1 MPVFVAG
8 RGLTPHHPTGMTM
21 RNGRTYDPGMK
32 RLYVLRHAKSS
43 WDDADLAD
51 HDRPLSGRGRR
62 AADAIGRHLRAHGIE
77 PELVL
82 CSSAARTRE
91 TLARIG
97 LEGTIER
104 ELYGAGAGEL
114 LARLR
119 DVPPGIQSV
128 LVIGHNP
135 GMHDLALALS
145 GEPGDKYPTGA
156 LATIELDIGD
166 WSAIAPGS
174 GRMIGFVRP
183 RELA

>member
-1 MPVFVAG
+1 
-8 RGLTPHHPTGMTM
+8 
-21 RNGRTYDPGMK
+21 MK

-43 WDDADLAD
+43 WDEPGLAD

-62 AADAIGRHLRAHGIE
+62 AADAIGRHLRAEGIE

-97 LEGTIER
+97 FPGRVER
-104 ELYGAGAGEL
+104 ELYGASAGEL
-114 LARLR
+114 IARLR
-119 DVPPGIQSV
+119 DVPASVESV

-135 GMHDLALALS
+135 GMHDLALALT
-145 GEPGDKYPTGA
+145 GEPADKYPTGA
-156 LATIELDIGD
+156 LATIELDD
-166 WSAIAPGS
+166 WTAAS
-174 GRMIGFVRP
+174 GRMIAFVRP

>member
-1 MPVFVAG
+1 
-8 RGLTPHHPTGMTM
+8 
-21 RNGRTYDPGMK
+21 MK

-43 WDDADLAD
+43 WDDPDLAD

-62 AADAIGRHLRAHGIE
+62 AADAIGRHLRAEGIE

-82 CSSAARTRE
+82 CSSSTRTRE

-97 LEGTIER
+97 LRTAEVER
-104 ELYGAGAGEL
+104 ELYGASANEL
-114 LARLR
+114 IARLR
-119 DVPPGIQSV
+119 ELPPSIESV

-135 GMHDLALALS
+135 GMHELALALS

-156 LATIELDIGD
+156 LATIDVDD
-166 WSAIAPGS
+166 WSTIVPGS
-174 GRMIGFVRP
+174 GRLIDFVRP